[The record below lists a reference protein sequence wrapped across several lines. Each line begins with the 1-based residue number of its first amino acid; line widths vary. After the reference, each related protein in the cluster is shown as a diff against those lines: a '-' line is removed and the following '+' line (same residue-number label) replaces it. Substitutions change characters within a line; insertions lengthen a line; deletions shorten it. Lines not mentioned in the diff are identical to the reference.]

1 MYQKIN
7 IYYTNA
13 YLHAIILTDVVGKYF
28 LDIYAMK
35 FI

>member
-7 IYYTNA
+7 NYYTNQD
-13 YLHAIILTDVVGKYF
+13 LHDMMLTDVVGKYF